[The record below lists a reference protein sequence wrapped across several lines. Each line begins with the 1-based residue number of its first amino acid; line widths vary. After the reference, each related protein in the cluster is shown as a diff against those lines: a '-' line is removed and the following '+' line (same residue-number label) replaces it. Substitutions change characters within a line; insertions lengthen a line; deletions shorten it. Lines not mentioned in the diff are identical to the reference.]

1 MRQPTTIEITDASGK
16 PKVKL
21 DLPEPLRIGDT
32 ITLSFRLHRKNG
44 GRDEALDVVG
54 KYRVTSVSID
64 ASTGIGRQALCV
76 ESTGTSPHWKAI
88 KKIPPFE
95 RRLGPTEFHTAIHL

>member
-1 MRQPTTIEITDASGK
+1 MRQPTIVEIADASGK

-54 KYRVTSVSID
+54 KYRVASVGID
-64 ASTGIGRQALCV
+64 ASTGIGRQSLCV
-76 ESTGTSPHWKAI
+76 ESVGASAHWKAI
-88 KKIPPFE
+88 KKITPFE
-95 RRLGPTEFHTAIHL
+95 RRLGPTEFHTTIRL